1 MSLAGE
7 QELDRMHRIVDNG
20 VKPVK
25 VREQK
30 GSSLV
35 GRETAGE
42 SDCQNIVTKVFLDRH
57 NLAWRVVVALCRVGN
72 TLLHDVYQPLLEG
85 LSCLPDLRIRH
96 FVDALEARLVVVVRG
111 KLRTEHTGV
120 DLLPLGRGPSR
131 VVDTVGHVADEQ
143 FLRLIARIDAAEYL
157 LADIPVQH

>member
-1 MSLAGE
+1 M
-7 QELDRMHRIVDNG
+7 
-20 VKPVK
+20 
-25 VREQK
+25 
-30 GSSLV
+30 
-35 GRETAGE
+35 
-42 SDCQNIVTKVFLDRH
+42 
-57 NLAWRVVVALCRVGN
+57 VALCRVGN

-111 KLRTEHTGV
+111 ELWTEHTGV

-131 VVDTVGHVADEQ
+131 IVDTVGHVADEQ

>member
-1 MSLAGE
+1 M
-7 QELDRMHRIVDNG
+7 
-20 VKPVK
+20 
-25 VREQK
+25 
-30 GSSLV
+30 
-35 GRETAGE
+35 
-42 SDCQNIVTKVFLDRH
+42 
-57 NLAWRVVVALCRVGN
+57 VALCRVGN

-111 KLRTEHTGV
+111 ELRTEHTGV